1 MEGCRYPMP
10 WSKDFK
16 NTENYRLYKKMTDLR
31 KENEVLRNGSFKFLY
46 SEGRISAF
54 ARFDENKVFVG
65 IISKEDSDR
74 KIRLPLSAIG
84 AKTFKTEIFGKDS
97 EVSEDEILI
106 KAGESYLFECEMK

>member
-1 MEGCRYPMP
+1 
-10 WSKDFK
+10 
-16 NTENYRLYKKMTDLR
+16 MTALLVQD
-31 KENEVLRNGSFKFLY
+31 NCIF

-65 IISKEDSDR
+65 IISKEDSDK

-84 AKTFKTEIFGKDS
+84 AKTLKSELFGKDF
-97 EVSEDEILI
+97 EASEDEILI

>member
-1 MEGCRYPMP
+1 MDYL
-10 WSKDFK
+10 
-16 NTENYRLYKKMTDLR
+16 ENYKKMISLR
-31 KENEVLRNGSFKFLY
+31 KENSVLRNGSFKFIC
-46 SEGRISAF
+46 SEGRVSAF

-97 EVSEDEILI
+97 EVSENEILI